1 MLFRNISAAYSG
13 GVAGSLTAAFGI
25 WLVGQLGFA
34 TVLGINLIPKL
45 TLAWMYPR
53 LAWGGAWG
61 LLCMLPLLRAQPFLR
76 GILFSLGP
84 TLMVF
89 LKFVP
94 GLEKS
99 LFGLSFGSMRPE
111 LILIINFVWGIV
123 AAFWYRA
130 SLR

>member
-1 MLFRNISAAYSG
+1 MFFKKISAACTG
-13 GVAGSLTAAFGI
+13 GIVGSLATTFAI
-25 WLVGQLGFA
+25 WLLGRLGFA
-34 TVLGINLIPKL
+34 SVIGINLAPQI

-53 LAWGGAWG
+53 LVWGGAWG
-61 LLCMLPLLRAQPFLR
+61 FLFLLPLLKEQHLLR
-76 GILFSLGP
+76 GILFSLAP
-84 TLMVF
+84 TMMVF

-99 LFGLSFGSMRPE
+99 LFGLSFGPIRPE

-123 AAFWYRA
+123 AAFWYKE

>member
-1 MLFRNISAAYSG
+1 MLIKKISAAITG
-13 GVAGSLTAAFGI
+13 GVVGSLSTAFAI
-25 WLVGQLGFA
+25 WLLGRLGFA
-34 TVLGINLIPKL
+34 SVIGINLAPKI

-53 LAWGGAWG
+53 LVWGGAWG
-61 LLCMLPLLRAQPFLR
+61 LLFLLPLLKEQHLLR

-84 TLMVF
+84 TMMVF

-99 LFGLSFGSMRPE
+99 LFGLSFGPMRPE

-123 AAFWYRA
+123 AAFWYRE
-130 SLR
+130 SIR